1 MIATISEVSS
11 LSGNSPFTNFALG
24 AFATRE
30 RVVGIVT
37 SSLGMAR
44 SGFWVVSLMKRR
56 TKIVLGSILGVLL
69 VGPFLIPVN
78 SSGTVTNVEAAT
90 AQFGDESKFIEVVGH
105 DVHYLTAGDPNS
117 DQLILLLH
125 GFGANV
131 STWDLVLDDLGAAG
145 FVVAYDRA
153 AFGFTERPESWSG
166 TNPYSAAGQL
176 EVIQALIDEFGEGK
190 EVVLLGHSAGGNLAA
205 AFAAKH
211 PDEVD
216 ELVLLAPA
224 LYSSGGT
231 PEWLTWVYD
240 IPQLNHV
247 GPALVSSIATSGL
260 DLLERSYDDKSLVND
275 ELKAKYTAPLKIKG
289 WERAFWNFNKA
300 PRSTGVD
307 KNLAGLTMPTLV
319 ITGDNDQVVATED
332 SVRAAGEIPGAQ
344 LVVIENCGHLP
355 NEEKPEEFLTAV
367 AAFLLANQ

>member
-1 MIATISEVSS
+1 M
-11 LSGNSPFTNFALG
+11 
-24 AFATRE
+24 
-30 RVVGIVT
+30 T

-44 SGFWVVSLMKRR
+44 CGFWVVNLMKRR

-78 SSGTVTNVEAAT
+78 SSGTVTNIEAAT

-105 DVHYLTAGDPNS
+105 DVHYLTAGDPDS

-190 EVVLLGHSAGGNLAA
+190 EVVILGHSAGGNLAA

-211 PDEVD
+211 PDQVD
-216 ELVLLAPA
+216 ELILLAPA

-260 DLLERSYDDKSLVND
+260 DLLERSYDDKSLVSD